1 MDLSRQHNI
10 GLLKLLHDNPDRWM
24 KSYEHTCMCKQKYLN
39 GLENKGVESSN
50 GETVRQ
56 SASCNLY
63 YQILSVVVTRR

>member
-1 MDLSRQHNI
+1 
-10 GLLKLLHDNPDRWM
+10 M

-39 GLENKGVESSN
+39 GLENKGVVSSN
-50 GETVRQ
+50 GESVRQ